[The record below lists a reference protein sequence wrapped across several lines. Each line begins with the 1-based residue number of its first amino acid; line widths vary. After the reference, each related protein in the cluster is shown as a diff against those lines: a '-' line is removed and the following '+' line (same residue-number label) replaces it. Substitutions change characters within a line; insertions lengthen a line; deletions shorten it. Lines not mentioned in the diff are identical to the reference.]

1 MPSQFEHDYCA
12 RCVCCK
18 NCTCLGCLEKS
29 KIIQKLTYDL
39 QTLQKVRK
47 ESELRGKKQDVHN
60 KFTKTDKK
68 VRTNTGLPNKST
80 LLSLFKFLEPK
91 TNRMRYLE
99 GSKKVICP
107 ATTKNHPKKSGPE
120 KKLCT
125 LDELVLTLMK
135 LRLDI
140 NFEFLADL
148 LGVSQGTCSK
158 IFNTWIKFL
167 SKELRPNFLA
177 RQRHCPKITT
187 SVIIETV
194 CKT

>member
-12 RCVCCK
+12 KCVCCK

-91 TNRMRYLE
+91 TNRMRYWE
-99 GSKKVICP
+99 GSKKVIS
-107 ATTKNHPKKSGPE
+107 TKVPRQFKKLPKK
-120 KKLCT
+120 
-125 LDELVLTLMK
+125 
-135 LRLDI
+135 
-140 NFEFLADL
+140 AD
-148 LGVSQGTCSK
+148 
-158 IFNTWIKFL
+158 
-167 SKELRPNFLA
+167 
-177 RQRHCPKITT
+177 QRRN
-187 SVIIETV
+187 SVH
-194 CKT
+194 